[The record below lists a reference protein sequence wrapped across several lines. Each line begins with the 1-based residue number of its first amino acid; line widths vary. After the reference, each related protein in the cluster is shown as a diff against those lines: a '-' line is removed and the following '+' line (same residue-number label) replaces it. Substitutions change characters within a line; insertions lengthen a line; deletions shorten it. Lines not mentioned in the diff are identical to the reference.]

1 MNLTVELP
9 PIDRRLDVNN
19 GNWNKLAR
27 ACAVKKARSLASL
40 LTLEAMM
47 NAGVKRGHMK
57 PRFVLVTTN
66 WYRHRVDYDNRLA
79 NVKAYQDGVFDAV
92 GANDKE
98 VVAGCSLLRHLPKG
112 RACDHLSVCMQL
124 FEERAEF
131 LAALNEGL
139 GIGG

>member
-19 GNWNKLAR
+19 GNWNRLAR
-27 ACAVKKARSLASL
+27 ANAVKKARSLASL

-47 NAGVKRGHMK
+47 NAGVKRGQMQ
-57 PRFVLVTTN
+57 PRFVLVVTN

-79 NVKAYQDGVFDAV
+79 NVKAYQDGVFDAI

-98 VVAGCSLLRHLPKG
+98 VLAGCSVLRHLPKG
-112 RACDHLSVCMQL
+112 RSCEHLSVCMQL
-124 FEERAEF
+124 FETREEF
-131 LAALNEGL
+131 MLAL
-139 GIGG
+139 GQLGDTE

>member
-19 GNWNKLAR
+19 GNWNRMAR
-27 ACAVKKARSLASL
+27 ANAVKKARALASL

-47 NAGVKRGHMK
+47 NAGIQRGAMK

-79 NVKAYQDGVFDAV
+79 NVKAYQDGVFDAL

-98 VVAGCSLLRHLPKG
+98 VLAGCSALRHLPQG
-112 RACDHLSVCMQL
+112 RACDHLTVRMQL
-124 FEERAEF
+124 FEDREEF
-131 LAALNEGL
+131 MQALSQVC
-139 GIGG
+139 

>member
-19 GNWNKLAR
+19 GNWNRLAR
-27 ACAVKKARSLASL
+27 ANAVKKARSLASL

-47 NAGVKRGHMK
+47 NAGIQRGKMK

-79 NVKAYQDGVFDAV
+79 NVKSYQDGVFDAV

-98 VVAGCSLLRHLPKG
+98 VIAGCSVLRHLPKG
-112 RACDHLSVCMQL
+112 RASEHLSVRMQL

>member
-19 GNWNKLAR
+19 GNWNRLAR
-27 ACAVKKARSLASL
+27 ANAVKKARSLASL

-47 NAGVKRGHMK
+47 AAGIQRGKMQ

-98 VVAGCSLLRHLPKG
+98 VIAGCSVLRHLPKG
-112 RACDHLSVCMQL
+112 RACEHLSVSMQL